1 MPILT
6 LNLRGQDLIRKKTI
20 RLHETVDL
28 KYFKLMHVT
37 TNLSGADV
45 DPSAGTEQR
54 QLYARLSFLNTKD
67 VVYYESTALDN
78 ASPVMGGTSELKVFS
93 IGLTQADTGT
103 SDLFKTLSTRP
114 IELHGTFDIELFVMD
129 NRVGTES
136 VNSADGDY
144 ALTTSGFQCRLRP
157 LHESVVLP
165 VATFE
170 NTVFI
175 GTNLTTT
182 HGFEDDGD
190 DDDDDDGYDG
200 STDGED
206 DGDDDPGSGT
216 VTVTN
221 DQGTG
226 AYTVAIATPGEGHSI
241 GQTVTILGTS
251 LGGQTPANDAVV
263 TVTAI
268 GSPVDSKPLTGVS
281 VTGTPKFLGTSFGGA
296 ITNSHFLSLT
306 FEYEAYNPPSL
317 RT

>member
-45 DPSAGTEQR
+45 DPSAGSEQR

-170 NTVFI
+170 NTVFS
-175 GTNLTTT
+175 GANLTTT
-182 HGFEDDGD
+182 HGFDQ
-190 DDDDDDGYDG
+190 
-200 STDGED
+200 
-206 DGDDDPGSGT
+206 GSGT
-216 VTVTN
+216 VAVTN

-226 AYTVAIATPGEGHSI
+226 AYTVAIATAGGGHSI
-241 GQTVTILGTS
+241 GQTATILGTS

-268 GSPVDSKPLTGVS
+268 GSPVDGKPLTGVS

>member
-170 NTVFI
+170 NTVFS

-182 HGFEDDGD
+182 HGFDQ
-190 DDDDDDGYDG
+190 
-200 STDGED
+200 
-206 DGDDDPGSGT
+206 GSGT
-216 VTVTN
+216 VAVTN

-226 AYTVAIATPGEGHSI
+226 AYTVAIATDGEGHSI

-268 GSPVDSKPLTGVS
+268 GSPVDGKPLTGVS

>member
-170 NTVFI
+170 NTVFS

-182 HGFEDDGD
+182 HGFDQ
-190 DDDDDDGYDG
+190 
-200 STDGED
+200 
-206 DGDDDPGSGT
+206 GSGT
-216 VTVTN
+216 VAVTN

-226 AYTVAIATPGEGHSI
+226 AYTVAIDTAGGGHSI
-241 GQTVTILGTS
+241 GQTATILGTS

-268 GSPVDSKPLTGVS
+268 GSPVDGKPLTGVS

>member
-170 NTVFI
+170 NTVFSGANSTSTQGFDL
-175 GTNLTTT
+175 GT
-182 HGFEDDGD
+182 
-190 DDDDDDGYDG
+190 
-200 STDGED
+200 
-206 DGDDDPGSGT
+206 GT
-216 VTVTN
+216 VAVTN
-221 DQGTG
+221 NQETG
-226 AYTVAIATPGEGHSI
+226 AYTVAISAAGGGHSI
-241 GQTVTILGTS
+241 GQTATILGTS
-251 LGGQTPANDAVV
+251 LGGATPANDAVV
-263 TVTAI
+263 TVANI
-268 GSPVDSKPLTGVS
+268 GSPVDGKPLTGVS
-281 VTGTPKFLGTSFGGA
+281 VAGAPKFLGTGFGTP

>member
-20 RLHETVDL
+20 RLHETIDL

-170 NTVFI
+170 NTVFS

-182 HGFEDDGD
+182 HGFDQ
-190 DDDDDDGYDG
+190 
-200 STDGED
+200 
-206 DGDDDPGSGT
+206 GSGT
-216 VTVTN
+216 VAVTN
-221 DQGTG
+221 DQETG
-226 AYTVAIATPGEGHSI
+226 AYTVAIATPGGGHSI
-241 GQTVTILGTS
+241 GQTATILGTS
-251 LGGQTPANDAVV
+251 LGGATPANDAVV

-268 GSPVDSKPLTGVS
+268 GSPVDGKPLTGVS

>member
-157 LHESVVLP
+157 LHESAVLP

-170 NTVFI
+170 NTVFS
-175 GTNLTTT
+175 GANLTTT
-182 HGFEDDGD
+182 HGFDQ
-190 DDDDDDGYDG
+190 
-200 STDGED
+200 
-206 DGDDDPGSGT
+206 GSGT
-216 VTVTN
+216 VAVTN

-226 AYTVAIATPGEGHSI
+226 AYTVAIATAGGGHSI
-241 GQTVTILGTS
+241 GQTATILGTS

-268 GSPVDSKPLTGVS
+268 GSPVDGKPLTGVS

>member
-170 NTVFI
+170 NTVFS

-182 HGFEDDGD
+182 HGFDQ
-190 DDDDDDGYDG
+190 
-200 STDGED
+200 
-206 DGDDDPGSGT
+206 GSGT
-216 VTVTN
+216 VAVTN
-221 DQGTG
+221 DQETG
-226 AYTVAIATPGEGHSI
+226 AYTVAIATPGGGHSI
-241 GQTVTILGTS
+241 GQTATILGTS

-268 GSPVDSKPLTGVS
+268 GSPVDGKPLTGVS

>member
-1 MPILT
+1 M
-6 LNLRGQDLIRKKTI
+6 
-20 RLHETVDL
+20 

-37 TNLSGADV
+37 TNVSGANV
-45 DPSAGTEQR
+45 DPSAGSEQR

-144 ALTTSGFQCRLRP
+144 ALTTSGFQRRLRP
-157 LHESVVLP
+157 LHESIVLP

-175 GTNLTTT
+175 GANLTTT
-182 HGFEDDGD
+182 HGFDQ
-190 DDDDDDGYDG
+190 
-200 STDGED
+200 
-206 DGDDDPGSGT
+206 GSGT
-216 VTVTN
+216 VAVTN

-226 AYTVAIATPGEGHSI
+226 AYTVAIATAGGGHSI
-241 GQTVTILGTS
+241 GQTATILGTS

-268 GSPVDSKPLTGVS
+268 GSPVDGKPLTGVS
-281 VTGTPKFLGTSFGGA
+281 VAGAPKFLGTGFGTP

>member
-157 LHESVVLP
+157 LHESAVLP

-182 HGFEDDGD
+182 HGFDQ
-190 DDDDDDGYDG
+190 
-200 STDGED
+200 
-206 DGDDDPGSGT
+206 GSGT
-216 VTVTN
+216 VAVTN
-221 DQGTG
+221 DQETG
-226 AYTVAIATPGEGHSI
+226 AYTVAIATPGGGHSI
-241 GQTVTILGTS
+241 GQTATILGTS
-251 LGGQTPANDAVV
+251 LGGATPANDAVV
-263 TVTAI
+263 TVANI
-268 GSPVDSKPLTGVS
+268 GSPVDGKPLTGVS
-281 VTGTPKFLGTSFGGA
+281 VAGAPKFLGTGFGTP

>member
-170 NTVFI
+170 NTVFS
-175 GTNLTTT
+175 GANLTTT
-182 HGFEDDGD
+182 HGFDQ
-190 DDDDDDGYDG
+190 
-200 STDGED
+200 
-206 DGDDDPGSGT
+206 GSGT
-216 VTVTN
+216 VAVTN
-221 DQGTG
+221 DQETG
-226 AYTVAIATPGEGHSI
+226 AYTVAIATPGGGHSI
-241 GQTVTILGTS
+241 GQTATILGTS

-268 GSPVDSKPLTGVS
+268 GSPVDGKPLTGVS

>member
-6 LNLRGQDLIRKKTI
+6 LNLRGQDLIKKKTI

-170 NTVFI
+170 NTVFS

-182 HGFEDDGD
+182 HGFDQ
-190 DDDDDDGYDG
+190 
-200 STDGED
+200 
-206 DGDDDPGSGT
+206 GSGT
-216 VTVTN
+216 VAVTN
-221 DQGTG
+221 DQETG
-226 AYTVAIATPGEGHSI
+226 AYTVAIATGGGGHSI
-241 GQTVTILGTS
+241 GQTATILGTS
-251 LGGQTPANDAVV
+251 LGGATPANDAVV
-263 TVTAI
+263 TVANI
-268 GSPVDSKPLTGVS
+268 GSPVDGKPLTGVS

>member
-45 DPSAGTEQR
+45 DPSAGSEQR

-170 NTVFI
+170 NTVFS

-182 HGFEDDGD
+182 HGFDQ
-190 DDDDDDGYDG
+190 
-200 STDGED
+200 
-206 DGDDDPGSGT
+206 GSGT
-216 VTVTN
+216 VAVTN
-221 DQGTG
+221 DQETG
-226 AYTVAIATPGEGHSI
+226 AYTVAIATPGGGHSI
-241 GQTVTILGTS
+241 GQTATILGTS
-251 LGGQTPANDAVV
+251 LGGATPANDAVV

-268 GSPVDSKPLTGVS
+268 GSPVDGKPLTGVS

>member
-6 LNLRGQDLIRKKTI
+6 LNIRGQDLIKKKTI

-170 NTVFI
+170 NTVFSGANSTSTQGFDL
-175 GTNLTTT
+175 GT
-182 HGFEDDGD
+182 
-190 DDDDDDGYDG
+190 
-200 STDGED
+200 
-206 DGDDDPGSGT
+206 GT
-216 VTVTN
+216 VAVTN
-221 DQGTG
+221 NQETG
-226 AYTVAIATPGEGHSI
+226 AYTVAISAAGGGHSI
-241 GQTVTILGTS
+241 GQTATILGTS
-251 LGGQTPANDAVV
+251 LGGATPANDAVV
-263 TVTAI
+263 TVANI
-268 GSPVDSKPLTGVS
+268 GSPVDGKPLTGVS
-281 VTGTPKFLGTSFGGA
+281 VAGAPKFLGTGFGTP

>member
-170 NTVFI
+170 NTVFS

-182 HGFEDDGD
+182 HGFDQ
-190 DDDDDDGYDG
+190 
-200 STDGED
+200 
-206 DGDDDPGSGT
+206 GSGT
-216 VTVTN
+216 VAVTN

-226 AYTVAIATPGEGHSI
+226 AYTVAIATAGGGHSI
-241 GQTVTILGTS
+241 GQTATILGTS
-251 LGGQTPANDAVV
+251 LGGATPANDAVV

-268 GSPVDSKPLTGVS
+268 GSPVDGKPLTGVS

>member
-170 NTVFI
+170 NTVFS

-182 HGFEDDGD
+182 HGFDQ
-190 DDDDDDGYDG
+190 
-200 STDGED
+200 
-206 DGDDDPGSGT
+206 GSGT
-216 VTVTN
+216 VAVTN
-221 DQGTG
+221 DQETG
-226 AYTVAIATPGEGHSI
+226 AYTVAIATPGGGHSI
-241 GQTVTILGTS
+241 GQTATILGTS
-251 LGGQTPANDAVV
+251 LGGATPANDAVV

-268 GSPVDSKPLTGVS
+268 GSPVDGKPLTGVS

>member
-6 LNLRGQDLIRKKTI
+6 LNLRGQDLIKKKTI

-170 NTVFI
+170 NTVFS

-182 HGFEDDGD
+182 HGFDQ
-190 DDDDDDGYDG
+190 
-200 STDGED
+200 
-206 DGDDDPGSGT
+206 GSGT
-216 VTVTN
+216 VAVTN

-226 AYTVAIATPGEGHSI
+226 AYTVAIATAGEGHSQN
-241 GQTVTILGTS
+241 QTVTILGTS

-268 GSPVDSKPLTGVS
+268 GSPVDGKPLTGVS